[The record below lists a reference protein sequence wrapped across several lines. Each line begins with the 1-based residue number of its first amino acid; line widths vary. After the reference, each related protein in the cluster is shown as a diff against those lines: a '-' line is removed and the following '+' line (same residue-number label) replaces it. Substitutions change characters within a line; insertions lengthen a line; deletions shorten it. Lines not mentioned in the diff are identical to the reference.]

1 MKNWKRY
8 LSIAMTL
15 VMLLGVLP
23 TAAFAEE
30 GVDPQTDPI
39 VVEDLQLA
47 YGEGQTT
54 EFTYSGQVQVPQSI
68 VVSSETQTGLTADDY
83 DLVYWKGDT

>member
-23 TAAFAEE
+23 TAAFAE
-30 GVDPQTDPI
+30 TI
-39 VVEDLQLA
+39 AL
-47 YGEGQTT
+47 T
-54 EFTYSGQVQVPQSI
+54 EENVTIEPSTYS
-68 VVSSETQTGLTADDY
+68 
-83 DLVYWKGDT
+83 